1 MPLVATREWIQP
13 ADNAGHFLR
22 FRRVVGIGL
31 IAFFALTPWIRIA
44 GLPAALIDIPG
55 RRLILVGTV
64 FTPHDTWAL
73 ALLLLVATLCLFL
86 FTSMLGRVWCGWACP
101 QTVWLEWV
109 YRPLE
114 RLIEGPVHRRRRREG
129 KARGADFWG
138 RKVLK
143 ISLFAV
149 VTWVT
154 TGIFFS
160 WFVGGPAVV
169 RGGLGPA
176 GWGMFALLFGLFFI
190 DAIWFREQLCHFA
203 CPYARFQ
210 GVLMDQSS
218 LIVAYDRH
226 RGDPPGK
233 PRDGSTGDCV
243 DCNRCVDVCPSG
255 IDIRQ
260 GDQLQCIACAGCVDA
275 CNEVMIKIGKPTNL
289 IRYTTQ
295 RDAPAVP
302 GEARPVVT
310 RRTQVYVAAI
320 VLMGSLLVGGL
331 VRRSE
336 VAVQI
341 ARQNLGEI
349 YRDLPD
355 GRVLN
360 QYAIHVTNKD
370 TRARSFD
377 IRSATDDIDVTVPG
391 LPWIIA
397 WGQQNRFQAFVS
409 APRAAFVEG
418 RLPFS
423 VVVVRDDGRETTV
436 EMVMLGPGSGP
447 GVRAVG
453 GAGSLELLATRDR

>member
-1 MPLVATREWIQP
+1 MPLVATRDWIQP
-13 ADNAGHFLR
+13 ADNSGRFLR
-22 FRRVVGIGL
+22 IRRVVGVAL
-31 IAFFALTPWIRIA
+31 IAFFALTPWIPIA
-44 GLPAALIDIPG
+44 GLPAARIDIPG

-64 FTPHDTWAL
+64 FTPHDAWAL
-73 ALLLLVATLCLFL
+73 ALLLLVATLGLFL

-101 QTVWLEWV
+101 QTVWLDWV

-129 KARGADFWG
+129 KPKGASFWG
-138 RKVLK
+138 RKVAK
-143 ISLFAV
+143 VILFAG

-169 RGGLGPA
+169 RGALGPS
-176 GWGMFALLFGLFFI
+176 GWGMFALLFGLFYV
-190 DAIWFREQLCHFA
+190 DAIWFREQLCHYA
-203 CPYARFQ
+203 CPYARLQ
-210 GVLMDQSS
+210 GVLMDRSS
-218 LIVAYDRH
+218 LIVSYDRH

-233 PRDGSTGDCV
+233 ARDGTSGDCV
-243 DCNRCVDVCPSG
+243 DCNRCVEVCPSA
-255 IDIRQ
+255 IDIRE

-275 CNEVMIKIGKPTNL
+275 CNEVMVKIGKPENL

-295 RDAPAVP
+295 RDAPAAP

-310 RRTQVYVAAI
+310 RRTHFYVAAI
-320 VLMGSLLVGGL
+320 VLMSALLVGGL
-331 VRRSE
+331 IRRSE

-341 ARQNLGEI
+341 ARQSLGEI
-349 YRDLPD
+349 YRELPD

-370 TRARSFD
+370 THDRSFD
-377 IRSATDDIDVTVPG
+377 IRSNTEGVDVTVPG
-391 LPWIIA
+391 LPWPIA

-409 APRAAFVEG
+409 AERSGFVNG

-423 VVVVRDDGRETTV
+423 VVVVRDDGRETRV
-436 EMVMLGPGSGP
+436 DAVMLGPGSGP
-447 GVRAVG
+447 EPARI
-453 GAGSLELLATRDR
+453 GSTPHASLASRTP